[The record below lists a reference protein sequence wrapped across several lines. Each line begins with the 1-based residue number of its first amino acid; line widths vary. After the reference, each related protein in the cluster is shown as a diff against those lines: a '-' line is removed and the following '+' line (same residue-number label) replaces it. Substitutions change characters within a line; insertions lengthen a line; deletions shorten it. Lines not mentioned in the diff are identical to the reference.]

1 MKCKEC
7 DGTGELY
14 HFGSCARCNGT
25 GIENGT
31 GQDNKEYRQQVKRAI
46 INMTTTLIHN
56 NSPLL
61 KDWKVISKYIQ
72 KLENQTEYR
81 S

>member
-7 DGTGELY
+7 KGTGWKY
-14 HFGSCARCNGT
+14 SSQGVGQGRCLKC
-25 GIENGT
+25 NGT
-31 GQDNKEYRQQVKRAI
+31 GQDDKGYNQQVKSAI
-46 INMTTTLIHN
+46 INMTTTLIHK

-81 S
+81 R